1 MTLEEYIKNPMG
13 SSVMTNRQVYY
24 NMYSEKW
31 NTIRLREN
39 GLILYTLYKGNEEYF
54 IHFKIPSEVVPKF
67 YYDTILRFYPP
78 KNGKEEAIK
87 SRTLNNYDVQFYS
100 NDPSF
105 CFTFAHAFNKNG
117 LFIKDLESKMIEKC
131 LKQKAV
137 EKNPKDEVGYVKS
150 LYFAYLETKEKGLML
165 KSKWEVMAKPY
176 SKKVWN
182 IVVEHAYD
190 VVERRQKL
198 GQEIAEK
205 ERKEKKKSENKA
217 KSTGSSSKTYE
228 NSFKSPN
235 QSNIGHFKRTNFN
248 KIAKIGNIKKGIG
261 HISNPFKSKK
271 K

>member
-39 GLILYTLYKGNEEYF
+39 GLILYTLYKSNEEYF

-78 KNGKEEAIK
+78 KDARAEAIK

-165 KSKWEVMAKPY
+165 KSKWEVLARPY
-176 SKKVWN
+176 SKKVWT

-205 ERKEKKKSENKA
+205 ERRERKKAENKA
-217 KSTGSSSKTYE
+217 KSTEPSSRPRES
-228 NSFKSPN
+228 SFKSPN
-235 QSNIGHFKRTNFN
+235 QPNIGHFKRTDFN
-248 KIAKIGNIKKGIG
+248 KIAKSANIKKGIG
-261 HISNPFKSKK
+261 HIVNPFKSKK